1 MSSHFVQ
8 GTPRGSRR
16 LILAAASAGAIAS
29 LVLAGPILAQSEAPG
44 EEEVYTVNATT
55 TDLGTFLTGEDGKT
69 LYYFANDTAPG
80 ASVCEG
86 DCITNWPLF
95 LLEEDETLEAGEGVT
110 GVLAT
115 FPRADGSMQVSYDG
129 RPLYYFA
136 GDAAAGETNGQG
148 RGDVWYVAAVDGTL
162 NGPAAPADGGL
173 VVNATTGDLGT
184 FLVDADGKTL
194 YYFTN
199 DTVPG
204 ASVCGTGGC
213 LENWPVFG
221 PTAADQG
228 FAPGEGVT
236 GVLGSFTRA
245 DDLLQATYDGRPL
258 YYFIGDQ
265 AAGDTTGQGLGGV
278 WFVAAVDGS
287 VPAPAASEAPAE
299 ESPTALSEG
308 Y

>member
-1 MSSHFVQ
+1 VSSRFVPSA
-8 GTPRGSRR
+8 PRRSRT
-16 LILAAASAGAIAS
+16 LILTAACVGALASVA
-29 LVLAGPILAQSEAPG
+29 VAGPLAAQSEAPG
-44 EEEVYTVNATT
+44 QLTINVTST

-80 ASVCEG
+80 VSTCEG
-86 DCITNWPLF
+86 DCVTNWPLVS
-95 LLEEDETLEAGEGVT
+95 LEAGETVVAGEGVT

-115 FPRADGSMQVSYDG
+115 FTRADGTVQVAYDG

-136 GDAAAGETNGQG
+136 ADQAAGDVAGQG
-148 RGDVWYVAAVDGTL
+148 RGDVWWVAAEDGTL

-173 VVNATTGDLGT
+173 VVNVTTSDTLGT
-184 FLVDADGKTL
+184 FLVDANGMTL

-213 LENWPVFG
+213 LESWPVFG
-221 PTAADQG
+221 PTEGQG

-245 DDLLQATYDGRPL
+245 DDLIQATYDGRPL
-258 YYFIGDQ
+258 YYFVGDQ
-265 AAGDTTGQGLGGV
+265 AAGDVTGQGLGDV

-287 VPAPAASEAPAE
+287 VPAPAASAAPM
-299 ESPTALSEG
+299 ESPTARTEG

>member
-1 MSSHFVQ
+1 
-8 GTPRGSRR
+8 
-16 LILAAASAGAIAS
+16 
-29 LVLAGPILAQSEAPG
+29 
-44 EEEVYTVNATT
+44 
-55 TDLGTFLTGEDGKT
+55 
-69 LYYFANDTAPG
+69 
-80 ASVCEG
+80 
-86 DCITNWPLF
+86 
-95 LLEEDETLEAGEGVT
+95 
-110 GVLAT
+110 
-115 FPRADGSMQVSYDG
+115 MQVSYDG

-136 GDAAAGETNGQG
+136 GDQAAGDTNGQG
-148 RGDVWYVAAVDGTL
+148 RGDVWYVAAEDGTL
-162 NGPAAPADGGL
+162 NGPAAPAEGGL
-173 VVNATTGDLGT
+173 VVNATTTDLGT
-184 FLVDADGKTL
+184 FLVDAEGMTL

-221 PTAADQG
+221 PAEGQG

-245 DDLLQATYDGRPL
+245 DDLIQATYDGRPL

-265 AAGDTTGQGLGGV
+265 AAGDTTGQGLGDV
-278 WFVAAVDGS
+278 WFVARVDGS
-287 VPAPAASEAPAE
+287 VPAPAPSEAPAM

>member
-1 MSSHFVQ
+1 MSSHVHRA
-8 GTPRGSRR
+8 PRLTRT
-16 LILAAASAGAIAS
+16 LILTAACTAALAS
-29 LVLAGPILAQSEAPG
+29 LAVSGPLVAQSEAAG
-44 EEEVYTVNATT
+44 EAHTVNVAT

-80 ASVCEG
+80 VSTCEG
-86 DCITNWPLF
+86 GCITNWPLF
-95 LLEEDETLEAGEGVT
+95 TVEEGDTVVAGEGVT

-115 FPRADGSMQVSYDG
+115 FPRADGTMQVSYDG

-136 GDAAAGETNGQG
+136 GDQAAGDVNGQG
-148 RGDVWYVAAVDGTL
+148 RGDVWYVAAEDGTL
-162 NGPAAPADGGL
+162 NGPAAPAEGGL
-173 VVNATTGDLGT
+173 VVNAATTDLGT
-184 FLVDADGKTL
+184 FLVDAEGKTL
-194 YYFTN
+194 YFFTN

-221 PTAADQG
+221 PAEGQG

-245 DDLLQATYDGRPL
+245 DDLVQATYDGRPL

-265 AAGDTTGQGLGGV
+265 AAGDTTGQGLGDV
-278 WFVAAVDGS
+278 WYVALVDGS
-287 VPAPAASEAPAE
+287 VPAPEASAAPM
-299 ESPTALSEG
+299 ESPMARADG

>member
-1 MSSHFVQ
+1 VSSHAVH
-8 GTPRGSRR
+8 GTQRR
-16 LILAAASAGAIAS
+16 ARTLILAAASVGAVAS
-29 LVLAGPILAQSEAPG
+29 LALAGPMLAQSEEPG
-44 EEEVYTVNATT
+44 GEVYTVNATT
-55 TDLGTFLTGEDGKT
+55 TDLGTFLTGEGGMT
-69 LYYFANDTAPG
+69 LYYYANDTAPG
-80 ASVCEG
+80 VSTCEG
-86 DCITNWPLF
+86 ECVTNWPLF
-95 LLEEDETLEAGEGVT
+95 LVEEGETLAAGENVT

-115 FPRADGSMQVSYDG
+115 FPRADGTMQASYDG

-136 GDAAAGETNGQG
+136 GDQAAGDTNGQG
-148 RGDVWYVAAVDGTL
+148 RGDVWYVAAEDGTL

-173 VVNATTGDLGT
+173 VVNATTGELGT
-184 FLVDADGKTL
+184 YLVDAEGKTL

-221 PTAADQG
+221 PAEGQG

-245 DDLLQATYDGRPL
+245 DDIIQATYDGRPL

-265 AAGDTTGQGLGGV
+265 AAGDTTGQGLGDV
-278 WFVAAVDGS
+278 WFVALVDGS
-287 VPAPAASEAPAE
+287 VPAPAASEAPAA
-299 ESPTALSEG
+299 ESPMALSEG

>member
-1 MSSHFVQ
+1 V
-8 GTPRGSRR
+8 
-16 LILAAASAGAIAS
+16 
-29 LVLAGPILAQSEAPG
+29 AQG
-44 EEEVYTVNATT
+44 EEPAAVTIMATT
-55 TDLGTFLTGEDGKT
+55 TDLGTFLTDEAGMT
-69 LYYFANDTAPG
+69 LYYFANDTSPG
-80 ASVCEG
+80 VSTCTDSCVE
-86 DCITNWPLF
+86 NWPL
-95 LLEEDETLEAGEGVT
+95 LTVAEGQGLVAGEGVT
-110 GVLAT
+110 GVLAS
-115 FPRADGSMQVSYDG
+115 FPRADGTMQVSYDG

-136 GDAAAGETNGQG
+136 GDQAPGDTNGQG
-148 RGDVWYVAAVDGTL
+148 RGDVWYVAAEDGTL
-162 NGPAAPADGGL
+162 NGPAAPTEGGL
-173 VVNATTGDLGT
+173 VVGSTTTDLGT
-184 FLVDADGKTL
+184 FLVDGEGRTL

-221 PTAADQG
+221 PAAGQEG

-245 DDLLQATYDGRPL
+245 DDLVQATYDGRPL

-265 AAGDTTGQGLGGV
+265 AAGDTTGQGLGDV
-278 WFVAAVDGS
+278 WFVALVDGS
-287 VPAPAASEAPAE
+287 VPAPAASEAPAM

>member
-1 MSSHFVQ
+1 MSSHVHGAPRRTRTLVLTAA
-8 GTPRGSRR
+8 GT
-16 LILAAASAGAIAS
+16 AALAS
-29 LVLAGPILAQSEAPG
+29 LAVPGSIVAQSEEPAG
-44 EEEVYTVNATT
+44 EVYTVNAAT

-80 ASVCEG
+80 ASTCTDSCVE
-86 DCITNWPLF
+86 NWPLF
-95 LLEEDETLEAGEGVT
+95 TLEADETLAAGEGVT

-115 FPRADGSMQVSYDG
+115 FPRADGTMQVSYDG

-136 GDAAAGETNGQG
+136 GDQAAGDVNGQG
-148 RGDVWYVAAVDGTL
+148 RGDVWYVAAEDGTL
-162 NGPAAPADGGL
+162 NGPAAPAEGGL
-173 VVNATTGDLGT
+173 VVNATTTDLGT
-184 FLVDADGKTL
+184 FLVDAEGKTL

-221 PTAADQG
+221 PAEGQG

-245 DDLLQATYDGRPL
+245 DDLVQATYDGRPL
-258 YYFIGDQ
+258 YSFIGDQ
-265 AAGDTTGQGLGGV
+265 AAGDTTGQGLGDV
-278 WFVAAVDGS
+278 WFVALVDGS
-287 VPAPAASEAPAE
+287 VPAPRPSAAPM
-299 ESPTALSEG
+299 ESPTARADG